1 MERMLDISIEKIQ
14 RKLIKMASMVDENV
28 DDVILNITQNK
39 SDLLE
44 RIEENSKKVVKLNDK
59 LQKNVLKLL
68 ALNQPVAQ
76 DLRIALSAIKISSS
90 LRRMAQLTKKIGK
103 ISNDFN
109 YPDKML
115 EEIQFEEICIITNRM
130 IKNAIDAFINNDL
143 QLANIVYGQEDKL
156 DRIVWENSNNVIQL
170 AKSDMNIT
178 EKAISLFQILQ
189 ELERL
194 GDYSTYIIDEIHFLN
209 NNS

>member
-90 LRRMAQLTKKIGK
+90 LKRMAQLTKKIGK